1 VTPTETP
8 PIESVDR
15 ALRLLQELARYGS
28 GATLEE
34 LAEATGLPKSS
45 VHRTLAAL
53 RGREFAIQQDDGR
66 YLAGSELLRVAFDFY
81 DRVDVRVV
89 LHPMLVR
96 LREELNETVHLGVLQ
111 GPDVVYLDKLES
123 RHPIRLTS
131 TVGGRNPAHCT
142 AVGKALLAW
151 AFPSERELRAWIKQ
165 ERPLRRRTPAS
176 IVEPGALVREMER
189 IRSDGFA
196 RDMEE
201 SEAGV
206 RCLAAPVFLGS
217 TKPRAA
223 VSISAPRERL
233 SSARI
238 RSIAPVLLRAA
249 DGAGSGSGDGAATVP
264 GVAP

>member
-1 VTPTETP
+1 MAGVEAP

-15 ALRLLQELARYGS
+15 ALRLLQELGRHGA

-34 LAEATGLPKSS
+34 LADATGLPKSS

-53 RGREFAIQQDDGR
+53 RGREFAVQQDDGR

-89 LHPMLVR
+89 LRPLLLR
-96 LREELNETVHLGVLQ
+96 LRDELNETVHLGVLQ
-111 GPDVVYLDKLES
+111 GADVVYLDKLES
-123 RHPIRLTS
+123 LHPIRLTS

-151 AFPSERELRAWIKQ
+151 AYPNEEELRDWIARF
-165 ERPLRRRTPAS
+165 RPLARPTPAS
-176 IVEPGALVREMER
+176 ITQSNALAREMAR

-201 SEAGV
+201 SETGV

-217 TKPRAA
+217 PRPRAA
-223 VSISAPRERL
+223 VSVSAPRERL

-238 RSIAPVLLRAA
+238 RAIAPILLRAA
-249 DGAGSGSGDGAATVP
+249 ADGATG
-264 GVAP
+264 GVANTQGAVS